1 MSNSDPGTGLPPEPA
16 DDAGINAIR
25 LDADR
30 ARDELESTLD
40 EIERR
45 LSPDRIIQPVKRSV
59 VRAAGWVKAEY
70 TRDPVAFITKVVAV
84 AGTVAVVAFASSRRP
99 RDFDGRPSQA
109 APSLASSVSSRGAR
123 LGAKKTGN

>member
-1 MSNSDPGTGLPPEPA
+1 VSTSDSGTGLPPEPG

-45 LSPDRIIQPVKRSV
+45 LSPDRIIQSVKRSV
-59 VRAAGWVKAEY
+59 TAAAHWVKDEY
-70 TRDPVAFITKVVAV
+70 SRDPVAFVTKVVAV
-84 AGTVAVVAFASSRRP
+84 VGTVAGVVFAASRRP
-99 RDFDGRPSQA
+99 RDFDGRPDQDA
-109 APSLASSVSSRGAR
+109 ASLASGVSNRAASH
-123 LGAKKTGN
+123 GAKKMGS